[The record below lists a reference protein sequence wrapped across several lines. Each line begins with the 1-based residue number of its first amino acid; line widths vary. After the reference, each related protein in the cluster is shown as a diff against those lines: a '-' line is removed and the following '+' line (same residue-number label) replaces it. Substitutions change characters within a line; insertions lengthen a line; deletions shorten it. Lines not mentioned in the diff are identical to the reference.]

1 MTAAD
6 PGRRLLGSVRA
17 ENGTGTVRMEDVFDT
32 TVDDLWSALTE
43 PDRLSRWLAEVTGE
57 LQLGGDF
64 HARFTSG
71 WEGSGRVE
79 VCERPHRLLAV
90 MSPGSADQTVIEA
103 RLAAESGQTRL
114 VVEERGLPLN
124 EAAAHGAGWQAH
136 VEDLAAHLAGREAG
150 RWFDR
155 WSELTPL
162 YQELGLGRPVA

>member
-162 YQELGLGRPVA
+162 YQERGLGRPVA